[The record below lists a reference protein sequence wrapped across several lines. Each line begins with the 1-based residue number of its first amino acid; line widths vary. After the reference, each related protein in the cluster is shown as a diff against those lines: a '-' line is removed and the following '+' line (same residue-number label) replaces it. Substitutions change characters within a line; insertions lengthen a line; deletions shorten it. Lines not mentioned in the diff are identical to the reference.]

1 MCCVLSAVVRVNVS
15 TSEPLWIGTMAAT
28 SRATKPR
35 AKNVKEKAMWK
46 TAADMTVEE
55 FAEELAR
62 IRQKAWYIKTVVGTR
77 QDRAYSNQ
85 KRGDFYGGKKD
96 GG

>member
-1 MCCVLSAVVRVNVS
+1 M
-15 TSEPLWIGTMAAT
+15 TEPKQLHLI
-28 SRATKPR
+28 
-35 AKNVKEKAMWK
+35 KNSS
-46 TAADMTVEE
+46 DMTVEE

>member
-1 MCCVLSAVVRVNVS
+1 M
-15 TSEPLWIGTMAAT
+15 TEPKQLRLI
-28 SRATKPR
+28 R
-35 AKNVKEKAMWK
+35 N
-46 TAADMTVEE
+46 AADMTVDE

-62 IRQKAWYIKTVVGTR
+62 IRHKAWYIKTVVGTR
-77 QDRAYSNQ
+77 QDRAYKNQ

>member
-1 MCCVLSAVVRVNVS
+1 
-15 TSEPLWIGTMAAT
+15 
-28 SRATKPR
+28 
-35 AKNVKEKAMWK
+35 MWK
-46 TAADMTVEE
+46 SAADMTVEE

-77 QDRAYSNQ
+77 QDRAYKNQ

-96 GG
+96 ES

>member
-1 MCCVLSAVVRVNVS
+1 
-15 TSEPLWIGTMAAT
+15 
-28 SRATKPR
+28 
-35 AKNVKEKAMWK
+35 
-46 TAADMTVEE
+46 MTVEE

-77 QDRAYSNQ
+77 QDRAYKNQ

-96 GG
+96 GS

>member
-1 MCCVLSAVVRVNVS
+1 M
-15 TSEPLWIGTMAAT
+15 TEPKQLHLIRN
-28 SRATKPR
+28 SS
-35 AKNVKEKAMWK
+35 
-46 TAADMTVEE
+46 DMTVEE

>member
-1 MCCVLSAVVRVNVS
+1 M
-15 TSEPLWIGTMAAT
+15 TEPKQLRLI
-28 SRATKPR
+28 R
-35 AKNVKEKAMWK
+35 N
-46 TAADMTVEE
+46 AADMTVEE

>member
-1 MCCVLSAVVRVNVS
+1 M
-15 TSEPLWIGTMAAT
+15 TEPKQLHLIRN
-28 SRATKPR
+28 SS
-35 AKNVKEKAMWK
+35 
-46 TAADMTVEE
+46 DMTVEE

-96 GG
+96 GS

>member
-1 MCCVLSAVVRVNVS
+1 
-15 TSEPLWIGTMAAT
+15 
-28 SRATKPR
+28 
-35 AKNVKEKAMWK
+35 MWK

-96 GG
+96 GS